1 MNKEN
6 LYNVIYEV
14 VNVILKSRVQ
24 DVWGEGTT
32 TCALNSKKFGAWH
45 QNLMT
50 EWHIRYRSRRVM
62 IY

>member
-6 LYNVIYEV
+6 LYNVIYAV

-24 DVWGEGTT
+24 DVWSEGTT

-50 EWHIRYRSRRVM
+50 E
-62 IY
+62 